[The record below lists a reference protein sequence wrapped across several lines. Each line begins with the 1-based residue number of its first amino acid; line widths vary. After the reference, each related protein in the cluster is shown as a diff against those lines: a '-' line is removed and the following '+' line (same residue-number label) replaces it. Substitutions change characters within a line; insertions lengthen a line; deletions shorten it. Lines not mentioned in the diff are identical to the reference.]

1 MFSDKR
7 LLTSR
12 KGPRDSGIGYR
23 EVFYVFVDPETR
35 YPRPDT
41 LHLSLMWQ
49 ATIGE
54 SMA

>member
-23 EVFYVFVDPETR
+23 EVFYVFVYPETR
-35 YPRPDT
+35 YPSPELDVAGNHRRIDGI
-41 LHLSLMWQ
+41 M
-49 ATIGE
+49 GE
-54 SMA
+54 